1 MAVEYKFRGTTRKD
15 RRKDRRVPVCLPAMA
30 DGVAAIV
37 TNIGFG
43 GCAFVAED
51 ADFGQS
57 DVITI
62 TLDGEIKIEATILRT
77 WSRDHCAAAFVGLTP
92 AAFRAIENLET
103 GRARRQG
110 GPKAPYIPNAS
121 SAEV

>member
-30 DGVAAIV
+30 DDAAAIV
-37 TNIGFG
+37 TNISFG

-51 ADFGQS
+51 AEFRQS

-62 TLDGEIKIEATILRT
+62 ILDGEIKIEATILRT
-77 WSRDHCAAAFVGLTP
+77 WSRNHYAAAFVGLTP
-92 AAFRAIENLET
+92 AAFQAIENLET
-103 GRARRQG
+103 GRARRHG
-110 GPKAPYIPNAS
+110 GSKAP
-121 SAEV
+121 